1 MGCPHGLSL
10 LSLGLN
16 IRLNVYN
23 LHSPTHLWWACSPN
37 HLFYLFVQLA
47 IGPNVQCENTVAEL
61 HQISIV
67 LLLKK
72 QKQNGFSYPI
82 ELSNVHPLIHHE
94 FNKLKVMLNPQLYS
108 FVSTFIF
115 KFLES
120 MGNLQN

>member
-1 MGCPHGLSL
+1 MWKHRIS
-10 LSLGLN
+10 
-16 IRLNVYN
+16 
-23 LHSPTHLWWACSPN
+23 
-37 HLFYLFVQLA
+37 
-47 IGPNVQCENTVAEL
+47 EL

-67 LLLKK
+67 LFLNK

>member
-1 MGCPHGLSL
+1 M
-10 LSLGLN
+10 
-16 IRLNVYN
+16 
-23 LHSPTHLWWACSPN
+23 
-37 HLFYLFVQLA
+37 QLA

-67 LLLKK
+67 LLLNK